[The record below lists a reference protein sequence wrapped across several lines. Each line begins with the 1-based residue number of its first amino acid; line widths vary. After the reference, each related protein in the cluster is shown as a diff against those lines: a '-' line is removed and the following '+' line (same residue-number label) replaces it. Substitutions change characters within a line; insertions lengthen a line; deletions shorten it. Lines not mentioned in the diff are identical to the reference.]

1 MYRSAVTHKL
11 SHELELGQFAKGSL
25 SIIVQCGFFQVC
37 RPRPDLK
44 IAGNKIQCRSRKR
57 SASQLT
63 SVTREPIYR
72 LIACNELTR
81 AMCALELGQCINIL
95 IYRNTDNHNNY
106 VTGYG
111 KPTIRR
117 ILSKQRLIHRQRA
130 HLLLIRMVILFFQS
144 DFSVQSCELLNV
156 NNMQVDF
163 DCTRY
168 L

>member
-1 MYRSAVTHKL
+1 MD
-11 SHELELGQFAKGSL
+11 
-25 SIIVQCGFFQVC
+25 VC
-37 RPRPDLK
+37 
-44 IAGNKIQCRSRKR
+44 
-57 SASQLT
+57 
-63 SVTREPIYR
+63 
-72 LIACNELTR
+72 ACIHICALTR

-111 KPTIRR
+111 KPTIRC
-117 ILSKQRLIHRQRA
+117 ILSKQRLIHCQRA